1 MTNDPL
7 RNELRKLV
15 SRLPD
20 VPVSSNFTARLMQAV
35 ELEETRRLRSWNVL
49 AWNWHA
55 LLPRA
60 AAAAV
65 VLGFAGYAFH
75 QHEIASR
82 RTALIKSVALIA
94 QAQPPPSV
102 EVLQNFDAIQRM
114 SQPVHADTQLLAL
127 LQ

>member
-1 MTNDPL
+1 MNDPL
-7 RNELRKLV
+7 QNELRKLV

-20 VPVSSNFTARLMQAV
+20 VPVSSNFTARVMQAV
-35 ELEETRRLRSWNVL
+35 EREEAALSRKWNL
-49 AWNWHA
+49 FAWNWHA

-60 AAAAV
+60 VVAAA
-65 VLGFAGYAFH
+65 VLGFAGFAFH

-102 EVLQNFDAIQRM
+102 EVLKNFDAIQRM
-114 SQPVHADTQLLAL
+114 GQPVHADNELLAL
-127 LQ
+127 LK